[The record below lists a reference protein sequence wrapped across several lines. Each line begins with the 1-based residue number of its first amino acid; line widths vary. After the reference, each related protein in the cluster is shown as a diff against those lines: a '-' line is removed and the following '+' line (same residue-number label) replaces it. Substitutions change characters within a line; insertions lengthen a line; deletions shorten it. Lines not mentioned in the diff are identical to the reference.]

1 LIEKSQT
8 CHDLDEVYTVIA
20 QCERW
25 NKEPFTNDTLLS
37 RRLSDIPHRAY
48 LGYARHLYNEATA
61 QVNQYEQSWEDAS
74 LLEKPFVYLIDKS
87 ELKANL
93 REIRDAIDEL
103 SQQVSDLPS
112 QEYQDVVECMRQTRQ
127 LTEEY
132 I

>member
-1 LIEKSQT
+1 
-8 CHDLDEVYTVIA
+8 
-20 QCERW
+20 
-25 NKEPFTNDTLLS
+25 
-37 RRLSDIPHRAY
+37 
-48 LGYARHLYNEATA
+48 
-61 QVNQYEQSWEDAS
+61 
-74 LLEKPFVYLIDKS
+74 LIDKS